1 MELVCHPAAPAKIP
15 LVVHVN
21 CTRASKGT
29 LNLSYALEGT
39 LSGIRIPEARAAGR
53 ADRLWQHTCFE
64 VFLAVEG
71 VSSYVEFNFAPSGAW
86 AIYRFSGHRAGMVA
100 VTPAKAPQ
108 ITARKEQHRLTLEAV
123 ITLDE
128 IFGAAV
134 AGPMRMALA
143 AVVEASDGSL
153 SYWALRHAPGKPDF
167 HHPGGFSMELP

>member
-1 MELVCHPAAPAKIP
+1 MELVCHPATPAKTP
-15 LVVHVN
+15 FHVQVD
-21 CTRASKGT
+21 CARASQGT
-29 LNLSYALEGT
+29 LNLSYALEGI
-39 LSGIRIPEARAAGR
+39 LSGIRIPEAHAAGR
-53 ADRLWQHTCFE
+53 ADRLWKHTCFE
-64 VFLAVEG
+64 AFLGVEG

-86 AIYRFSGHRAGMVA
+86 AIYRFSGYRDGMA
-100 VTPAKAPQ
+100 TVTPAKAPR

-128 IFGAAV
+128 IFTPAV

-167 HHPGGFSMELP
+167 HHPDGFAMQLP